1 MHKSH
6 TNCDSVQPSV
16 STDKMTAPLNEDGLK
31 GI

>member
-16 STDKMTAPLNEDGLK
+16 STDKMTAKLNDGLK

>member
-16 STDKMTAPLNEDGLK
+16 STDNMTAKLNDGLK